1 MKQSDISHL
10 NPNPDMDEVFT
21 MIHALKS
28 TLSHLGIL
36 SPLKKARY
44 ELNEAKWKTK
54 LKLKRV
60 AMAYGLAKWK
70 PLIPEQ
76 KYARICN
83 QIIDELQQNGHK
95 FGDHLEFGVSRG
107 TSLATMRHSLK
118 KANLGHIRSIGF
130 DSFKGMPAGSE
141 EEGWDKGAFASTESA
156 TKSYL
161 EKQGVDLSNVHLVK
175 GWFNETCNDDTIQK
189 YGMNKA
195 SIVMIDCDIYSA
207 TCEVLN
213 FIEPLLA
220 ETSVLIFDDWGW
232 RSDINEI
239 GQKEAFEEFI
249 DKHPEFTASP
259 RPTYLDQARIFLMKR
274 AQQ

>member
-1 MKQSDISHL
+1 
-10 NPNPDMDEVFT
+10 

-28 TLSHLGIL
+28 TLSYFGLL
-36 SPLKKARY
+36 SPLKKVRH

-54 LKLKRV
+54 LKLKRI
-60 AMAYGLAKWK
+60 AMAYDLVEWK

-76 KYARICN
+76 KYAQICD
-83 QIIDELQQNGHK
+83 QIIGELQQNDHE

-107 TSLATMRHSLK
+107 TSLATMRLAFE

-141 EEGWDKGAFASTESA
+141 KEGWEQGQFASTESV

-161 EKQGVDLSNVHLVK
+161 TKKGVDLSNVKLVK
-175 GWFNETCNDDTIQK
+175 GWFNETCNDKTIQK
-189 YGMNKA
+189 YGIKKA
-195 SIVMIDCDIYSA
+195 SIVMIDCDIYTA
-207 TCEVLN
+207 TCEVLT

-232 RSDINEI
+232 RSDLNEI
-239 GQKEAFEEFI
+239 GQKEAFEEFL
-249 DKHPEFTASP
+249 DKHPEFTTSP
-259 RPTYLDQARIFLMKR
+259 RPAYLDQARVFLMKR
-274 AQQ
+274 AKV